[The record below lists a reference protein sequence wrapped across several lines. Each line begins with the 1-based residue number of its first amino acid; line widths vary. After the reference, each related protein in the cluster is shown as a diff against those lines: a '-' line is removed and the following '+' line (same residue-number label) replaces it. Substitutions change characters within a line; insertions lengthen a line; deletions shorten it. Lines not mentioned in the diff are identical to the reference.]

1 MNRELKEANIKIQ
14 SKQRTMSGCED
25 STIIIDSILS
35 MTKLLKRSLNK
46 VYPDNDD
53 TKNFSVALLAMVA
66 DLASIRAEIQEVA
79 SETAD
84 DLYALREKVDELKE
98 ENETTK

>member
-1 MNRELKEANIKIQ
+1 MNKELKEANIEIQ

-66 DLASIRAEIQEVA
+66 DLTSIRAEIQEVA

-84 DLYALREKVDELKE
+84 DLYALREKVEKLKD
-98 ENETTK
+98 ENE

>member
-1 MNRELKEANIKIQ
+1 MNRELKEVNTKIQ

-46 VYPDNDD
+46 VYPDNED
-53 TKNFSVALLAMVA
+53 TKSFSVALLAMVA
-66 DLASIRAEIQEVA
+66 DLTSIRAEIQEVA

-84 DLYALREKVDELKE
+84 NLYALREKADELKE
-98 ENETTK
+98 EK

>member
-1 MNRELKEANIKIQ
+1 MNRELKEVNTKIQ

-46 VYPDNDD
+46 VYPDNED
-53 TKNFSVALLAMVA
+53 TKSFSVALLAMVA
-66 DLASIRAEIQEVA
+66 DLTSIRAEIQEVA

-84 DLYALREKVDELKE
+84 NLYALREKAEKLKE
-98 ENETTK
+98 ENEATK